1 MFKKLKLMPKTRHLQ
16 FLGQLEDL
24 PVEIKAVLMDFKL
37 QFGALKGNRKRVER
51 VEDPQNK

>member
-1 MFKKLKLMPKTRHLQ
+1 MFKKLKLMPKAKHLQ

-37 QFGALKGNRKRVER
+37 QFGAIKGNRKRVER